1 MPLATLDVDLAWKFL
16 ATLLIGALVGIERE
30 KHKSASRE
38 ITFGGMRTFML
49 FAEAGAVSAW
59 LGQLLAMPWIFVITV
74 LAVAALVGTAYTL
87 EHSAD
92 PKSLGLTTEVAAIN
106 VCLLG
111 GAVMVGQ
118 MAVAVALAIL
128 NTAVLAFKQPLHGL
142 VAKLGTDDIYAG
154 LKLLIASF
162 IVLPLLPNHAIDP
175 LATLNPYKLWL
186 LVVLISLLSLTGYIA
201 TRWLGTAHGT
211 AITGLT
217 GGIVSSTAVS
227 LSFARES
234 RERPDE
240 ASSDALA
247 SGILIAWTIMYLRVL
262 LMVALTNAAMLVP
275 LLIPFL
281 AMFAVNGVAAGF
293 FYLRSVGRGAG
304 RAEPAGAVALKNPFS
319 LIAATKFGLVFA
331 LVLFAVELT
340 RRSFQ
345 GAGLIAVAS
354 LAGLTDVD
362 AITLSMT
369 QMGQQRAQLTLALT
383 AIVAGTLANT
393 VTKCG
398 MAVVLGSPGL
408 RRRVLPTSLAVLV
421 AGILGAALL
430 SS

>member
-1 MPLATLDVDLAWKFL
+1 MPLATLDVGLAWKFL
-16 ATLLIGALVGIERE
+16 AALLIGALVGIERE

-59 LGQLLAMPWIFVITV
+59 LGQLLAMPWIFVATV
-74 LAVAALVGTAYTL
+74 IAVAALVGTAYTL

-111 GAVMVGQ
+111 GAVMYDQ
-118 MAVAVALAIL
+118 MAIAVALAIL
-128 NTAVLAFKQPLHGL
+128 NTAVLAFKQPLHGI
-142 VAKLGTDDIYAG
+142 VAKLGTEDIYAG

-162 IVLPLLPNHAIDP
+162 IVLPLLPDHAIDP
-175 LATLNPYKLWL
+175 LGTLNPYKLWL
-186 LVVLISLLSLTGYIA
+186 LVVLISMLSLTGYVA

-211 AITGLT
+211 AITGLS

-240 ASSDALA
+240 TSSDALA

-262 LMVALTNAAMLVP
+262 LMVVLTNPAMLIP
-275 LLIPFL
+275 LLPPFL
-281 AMFAVNGVAAGF
+281 AMFAVNGLAAGF
-293 FYLRSVGRGAG
+293 FYLRSVRSGAPG
-304 RAEPAGAVALKNPFS
+304 AEPAGAVALKNPFS
-319 LIAATKFGLVFA
+319 LIAASKFGLLFA
-331 LVLFAVELT
+331 VVLVAVELT
-340 RRSFQ
+340 RRSFH
-345 GAGLIAVAS
+345 GGGLIVVSA

-369 QMGQQRAQLTLALT
+369 RLGQDHSQITIALT

-398 MAVVLGSPGL
+398 MALVLGSTAL
-408 RRRVLPTSLAVLV
+408 RRRVLPTSAAVL
-421 AGILGAALL
+421 AIGILATVLTV
-430 SS
+430 